1 MSAIMRKHPLV
12 ILLFCLLASKVEA
25 QAGFVKAY
33 IITEKGDTIRGDA
46 KPNPKKEIEA
56 YERIYFKDANGVQK
70 NYRPSKI
77 RGYGIN
83 EDHFISLDNDGEP
96 RFYKVLARG
105 AVNLYMIMFEAV
117 NMNEVS
123 MEPEYYLAKSDN
135 KKLVVIKQAK
145 FKKQATDWMKDNM
158 EFLNA
163 YPDDKKF
170 DQEKAIEVINQ
181 YNSWKAAN

>member
-1 MSAIMRKHPLV
+1 MGKYLLSFV
-12 ILLFCLLASKVEA
+12 LFCLLASGARA
-25 QAGFVKAY
+25 QAGFIKAY
-33 IITEKGDTIRGDA
+33 IITDKGDTVRGEA
-46 KPNPKKEIEA
+46 KPNPKKEMEA
-56 YERIYFKDANGVQK
+56 YEKIYFKDANGVQK

-77 RGYGIN
+77 LGYGVN

-105 AVNLYMIMFEAV
+105 PINLYVIMFEAV

-123 MEPEYYLAKSDN
+123 MEPEYYLAKPDN

-145 FKKQATDWMKDNM
+145 FKKQASDWMKDNM

-181 YNSWKAAN
+181 YNTWKAAN